1 MTADIDIRDPKTSVT
16 RDDQIVGGNGVW
28 QWVVLDSA
36 PGATQRPGLPPHWS
50 LWRDQVLSATPYLSD
65 YWATAL
71 RTAVT
76 QVVTRQFT
84 VKDSEDSARR
94 LERSRDL
101 LLDFGG
107 PAMYSSSLEQVAQ
120 DYFTCDKG
128 AVVELE
134 YEGKTR
140 SGVPSGRVI
149 GLHHLDTLR
158 CWPTGNREFPYLYT
172 DWQGTQ
178 HPLHARS
185 VMTLVDMTSPRL
197 GLWGVGRCAASD
209 VWETIVLDG
218 AVQTY
223 VREKVTGSRAL
234 ALHFVGGVTKKQLAD
249 VKATGDAEQERR
261 GSLLYRGALVVP
273 VDIEPGAELK
283 VATVDLAGL
292 PDGFDPA
299 QIQQRAGLIFALAL
313 GMPVTDIATL
323 QGGQFGTGTQSQVI
337 DASRQGRGVEGFVRK
352 WERAVNRLALPR
364 RTTVDMF
371 GIDPRD
377 QKAEADVKN
386 AEATYVGTLVDKG
399 IATPQQAAN
408 YLADAGHWPQ
418 EFAQPDATAGGAL
431 TDSGENSKIA
441 GVGETAGGAPGQGP
455 ASPLARALLAVA
467 QQKAARRRLA
477 GKDLALDEGAR
488 AKVEELRRAE
498 P

>member
-1 MTADIDIRDPKTSVT
+1 MTDVEIRDPKTSVT
-16 RDDQIVGGNGVW
+16 RDDQIVAGNGVW
-28 QWVVLDSA
+28 QWVVMDSA
-36 PGATQRPGLPPHWS
+36 PGATARPGLPPHWS
-50 LWRDQVLSATPYLSD
+50 LWRDQILSATPYLSD
-65 YWATAL
+65 YWAAAL

-76 QVVTRQFT
+76 QVITRQFT

-94 LERSRDL
+94 LERSQDL

-107 PAMYSSSLEQVAQ
+107 PAMYSSSLEKVAQ

-128 AVVELE
+128 TVVELE
-134 YEGKTR
+134 HEGKTR

-172 DWQGTQ
+172 DWQGKQ

-185 VMTLVDMTSPRL
+185 VLHLVDMSSPRL

-209 VWETIVLDG
+209 AWETIVLDG
-218 AVQTY
+218 AIQTY
-223 VREKVTGSRAL
+223 TREKVTGSRAL
-234 ALHFVGGVTKKQLAD
+234 ALYFVGGVTKKQLAD
-249 VKATGDAEQERR
+249 VKATGDEEQARR
-261 GSLLYRGALVVP
+261 GAMLFKDALVVP
-273 VDIEPGAELK
+273 VDVEPGSELGMVK
-283 VATVDLAGL
+283 VDLAGL
-292 PDGFDPA
+292 PDGFDA
-299 QIQQRAGLIFALAL
+299 GQLQQRHGLIFALVL

-377 QKAEADVKN
+377 QKAQADVKN
-386 AEATYVGTLVDKG
+386 AEAQYVTTLVGAG
-399 IATPQQAAN
+399 IATAQQAAN
-408 YLADAGHWPQ
+408 YLADEGHWPQ

-441 GVGETAGGAPGQGP
+441 AAGDATPAGP
-455 ASPLARALLAVA
+455 PLSPLAAALARVA
-467 QQKAARRRLA
+467 QAKAARKRITA
-477 GKDLALDEGAR
+477 KDLAVGEATMQR
-488 AKVEELRRAE
+488 IEELRRAQDDWHA
-498 P
+498 